1 MKSWIIRIGVIVLC
15 FLIPASVRWDTLPLS
30 APVQS
35 SNPVTLP
42 TWRDSITCWVVA
54 QRDIPIRQYFKWMD
68 SVAQAYDTLLP
79 YQLSEHLIAR
89 ANPWLIDSLAA
100 TDYYVQMERG
110 KFIYDQAG
118 MIILH
123 TGDSLGIPDSVFGRH
138 LLEKLAATTIDVN
151 IPEFTLRIIEAG
163 DTLYRFPVRVGRNE
177 KKYLAMAGRVVDLK
191 TATGTGKIMRIE
203 RYPRWINPS
212 DNKPY
217 EVTRRDDHRVTACP
231 QIPWLEPEIGSL
243 RQGQLIHPTTNP
255 KTLGK
260 AYSNGCIGMRE
271 ADSWRVYYHAP
282 IGTQVVFR
290 YDLLVIGP
298 EGDMVR
304 LKDIY
309 RKTGDGGR

>member
-1 MKSWIIRIGVIVLC
+1 MKSWIITSVVVVLS
-15 FLIPASVRWDTLPLS
+15 FLIPASVRWDVLPVPLVP
-30 APVQS
+30 AELTEAAVP
-35 SNPVTLP
+35 
-42 TWRDSITCWVVA
+42 RDSMAFWVVVP
-54 QRDIPIRQYFKWMD
+54 RDIPVRRYFKWMD
-68 SVAQAYDTLLP
+68 SLVQVYDTLLP

-110 KFIYDQAG
+110 NFVYDQTA
-118 MIILH
+118 MTVLFA
-123 TGDSLGIPDSVFGRH
+123 GDSLGIPDSLFGAQ

-151 IPEFTLRIIEAG
+151 IPEFALRVIESG
-163 DTLYRFPVRVGRNE
+163 DTLYRFPVRVGQN
-177 KKYLAMAGRVVDLK
+177 KTKYLAMAGREVDLR
-191 TATGTGKIMRIE
+191 TSTGTGTIMRIN

-231 QIPWLEPEIGSL
+231 QIPWLEPEIGKL

-271 ADSWRVYYHAP
+271 ADAWRVYYHAP
-282 IGTQVVFR
+282 LGTAVVFR
-290 YDLLVIGP
+290 YDLSIAGP
-298 EGDMVR
+298 DGEVVQ

-309 RKTGDGGR
+309 NKKKGRG